1 MRITEHGLATVMPCI
16 YGTFSREVND
26 AVLIKVVQH
35 LVKVLTLNLNRYL
48 NISILHLFV
57 SKVLRFD
64 IQTF

>member
-1 MRITEHGLATVMPCI
+1 MRITEHGLATVMHCI

-48 NISILHLFV
+48 NISVLHLFV